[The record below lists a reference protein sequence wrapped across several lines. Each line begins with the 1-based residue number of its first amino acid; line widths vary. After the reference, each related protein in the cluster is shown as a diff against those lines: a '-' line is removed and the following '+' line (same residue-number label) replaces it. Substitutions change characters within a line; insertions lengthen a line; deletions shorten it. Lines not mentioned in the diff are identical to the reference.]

1 MARERGLGTNEI
13 QYTVR
18 AHLGNVL
25 QAGCLAWG
33 FDLVN
38 ANVNDEYANK
48 LDARSLPDVVGA
60 APPPSFTNLEL
71 VCMCIVSSSSG

>member
-1 MARERGLGTNEI
+1 MVARERDLGTNEI

-18 AHLGNVL
+18 THLGNVL
-25 QAGCLAWG
+25 QAGDLAWG

-60 APPPSFTNLEL
+60 APSPSFTNLEL
-71 VCMCIVSSSSG
+71 VCIVSSSSG